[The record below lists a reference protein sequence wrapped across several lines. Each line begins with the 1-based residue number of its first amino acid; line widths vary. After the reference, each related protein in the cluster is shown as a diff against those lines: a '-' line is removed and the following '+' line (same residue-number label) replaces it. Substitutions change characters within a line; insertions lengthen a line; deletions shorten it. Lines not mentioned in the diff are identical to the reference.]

1 MGVSSRQM
9 SGRKVLVPSVAEPLV
24 TTGLERLL
32 NEERHLIAGKRI
44 GLIVNQTSVDRDV
57 VHSIERMM
65 GFPDVKLVRLFG
77 PEHGVRGDAQDMITV
92 DDGIDRHSGVPMV
105 SLYGHEEHSL
115 RPQRSQLEDLDVLV
129 FDIQDIGSRY
139 YTFIYTMA
147 YCMEAA
153 GEAGIPIIVCDR
165 PNPITGCFLEGN
177 VLDMTYRSFVGRYP
191 LPIRHGMTAG
201 ELALFFRDHCGVA
214 CELTVLSMTGWM
226 RGDWYEETGLPWV
239 QPSPNMPTVET
250 ALVYPGGCLV
260 EGTNL
265 SEGRG
270 TTRPFHL
277 CGAPW
282 VNPHTLAEA
291 LNDEQ
296 LPGVR
301 WRPVYFTPMFH
312 KHKGQQ
318 CGGAEPHVY
327 DRDAFLP
334 LLSGVALLKHIRRQD
349 KDKFQWRTERYE
361 YVSDRLAIDLLGGN
375 TVLRQQLEDDASLS
389 EIEAVWRPQLEA
401 FMGVRSQFL
410 LYGSGGKRAGF

>member
-1 MGVSSRQM
+1 MRRNRAPIPQVGEGPVQS
-9 SGRKVLVPSVAEPLV
+9 
-24 TTGLERLL
+24 GLERLL
-32 NEERHLIAGKRI
+32 TEERHRIVGKRV
-44 GLIVNQTSVDRDV
+44 GLVVNQTSVDSNV
-57 VHSIERMM
+57 VHSIERFMQD
-65 GFPDVKLVRLFG
+65 PELTLVRLFG
-77 PEHGVRGDAQDMITV
+77 PEHGVRGDAQDMIIVEDGV
-92 DDGIDRHSGVPMV
+92 DKHSGISMV

-115 RPQRSQLEDLDVLV
+115 RPTREQLKDVDVLV

-191 LPIRHGMTAG
+191 LPVRHGMTPG
-201 ELALFFRDHCGVA
+201 ELALFFRDECGVA
-214 CELTVLSMTGWM
+214 CDVTVIQLTGWS
-226 RGDWYEETGLPWV
+226 RGDWFEDTGLPWV

-282 VNPHTLAEA
+282 VNPHALAER
-291 LNDEQ
+291 LNDEK
-296 LPGVR
+296 LPGVL

-312 KHKGQQ
+312 KFKGEQ
-318 CGGAEPHVY
+318 CGGAEPYVY

-334 LLSGVALLKHIRRQD
+334 LLSGVALIKHIRRQD
-349 KDKFQWRTERYE
+349 VDRFKWRTERYE

-375 TVLRQQLEDDASLS
+375 TVLREQIECDASLA
-389 EIEAVWRPQLEA
+389 EIEAIWRPQVES
-401 FMGVRSQFL
+401 FMKQRRKYL
-410 LYGSGGKRAGF
+410 LYGNPEKKVGF